1 MLRNWLNSSV
11 SVQLVLIRTQLPKQE
26 NPMLDTLSIRLKIIL
41 LSGLCL
47 LGVIGLIVSLNLY
60 QSSQNNQLIRT
71 SSSKMLT
78 ESGENLLQAKAAE
91 QASKLQSTFGDSLLI
106 LTVLSDQVAN
116 LRNLAAQRGL
126 APGALREELT
136 QSLKTT
142 FDHNPQLLGLWL
154 LYEPN
159 ALDGQDSEFLNDAAR
174 SSNDKGRFTSG
185 WNRGAGQS
193 VNLTISENVINNT
206 ELSIS
211 GVPYNS
217 WYTCPRDNQRTC
229 LMAPYVETL
238 GGTAQLMTSLSMPL
252 IVDDKVI
259 GVIGVDLAL
268 GALQAAVSDAQQTLF
283 NGAGSLLIVSDS
295 GVLAAYSKDAGQI
308 GKHIDTALGEASKP
322 VLSGLQLNKPVVLT
336 QDELIRAVYPV
347 APILGAAVWGVVI
360 DLPKQVLLA
369 DSVELQTLLDQ
380 TQTRDTLKSLLV
392 AVCAGLLGLLIIWL
406 TASGITRPINSVAQM
421 LKAIASGDGD
431 LTQRLNYSKKDEL
444 GELVNWFNRFLDKLQ
459 PTIAQIKQSITDA
472 RGTADQSS
480 EIARQTSEGMQV
492 QFREIDQLAT
502 ASNEMSATAHEVAHS
517 ASNAAQAA
525 RGADE
530 ASRDGITLIE
540 RSTRD
545 INALASEVSKAVAE
559 VEALAVNSEQIGSVL
574 EVIRSIA
581 EQTNLLALNAAIE
594 AARAGE
600 SGRGFAVVADEV
612 RNLAKRTQ
620 DSVEQ
625 IRLVIERIQT
635 GTRGVV
641 ATMHSSQTLA
651 KNNAEQIQQAVQALG
666 KISDAVTVISDMNLQ
681 IASAAEEQSSVAEE
695 VNRNVSNIRGVT
707 EALTGQAAEAAKVS
721 SQLNARAN
729 QQMVLMDQFRV

>member
-1 MLRNWLNSSV
+1 
-11 SVQLVLIRTQLPKQE
+11 
-26 NPMLDTLSIRLKIIL
+26 MLDTLSIRLKIIL

-47 LGVIGLIVSLNLY
+47 LGVIGLIVSMNLY
-60 QSSQNNQLIRT
+60 QGNQNSRLIGT

-78 ESGENLLQAKAAE
+78 DSGENLLLAKAAE
-91 QASKLQSTFGDSLLI
+91 QAGNLQRAFGNNLLLI
-106 LTVLSDQVAN
+106 TALSDQTIQ
-116 LRNLAAQRGL
+116 LRNMAAQRGL
-126 APGALREELT
+126 PAATLREEVN

-142 FDHNPQLLGLWL
+142 FEHNPQILGLWL
-154 LYEPN
+154 VFEPN
-159 ALDGQDSEFLNDAAR
+159 ALEGQDSEFVNDAAR
-174 SSNDKGRFTSG
+174 ASNEKGRFSSA
-185 WNRGAGQS
+185 WNRGGGESLNILIPEAD
-193 VNLTISENVINNT
+193 LHKT

-211 GVPYNS
+211 GTPYNS
-217 WYTCPRDNQRTC
+217 WYTCPRDTGRTC
-229 LMAPYVETL
+229 LLSPYADTQAGQV
-238 GGTAQLMTSLSMPL
+238 QLMTTLSTPL
-252 IVDDKVI
+252 IADGKVI
-259 GVIGVDLAL
+259 GTLGVDLAL
-268 GALQAAVSDAQQTLF
+268 GALQAAASDAQRTLF
-283 NGAGSLLIVSDS
+283 NGSGSMLIVSDS
-295 GVLAAYSKDAGQI
+295 GVLAAYSKDAGQVA
-308 GKHIDTALGEASKP
+308 KPVNVTLGEQGKTILAAVAQKKP
-322 VLSGLQLNKPVVLT
+322 AVLAEN
-336 QDELIRAVYPV
+336 DLIRAVYPV
-347 APILGAAVWGVVI
+347 APIPDAAAWGVVI

-369 DSVELQTLLDQ
+369 DSIALQALLDQ
-380 TQTRDTLKSLLV
+380 TQTRDTLESLLV
-392 AVCAGLLGLLIIWL
+392 AIGAGLLGLLLIWL
-406 TASGITRPINSVAQM
+406 TASGVTRPINSVAQM

-431 LTQRLNYSKKDEL
+431 LTQRLHYSKKDEL

-480 EIARQTSEGMQV
+480 EISRQTSEGMQV

-525 RGADE
+525 HGADQ
-530 ASRDGITLIE
+530 ASRDGISLIE

-545 INALASEVSKAVAE
+545 ITALASEVSKAVNE

-620 DSVEQ
+620 DSVEE

-635 GTRGVV
+635 STRGVV
-641 ATMHSSQTLA
+641 ATMYSSQTLA
-651 KNNAEQIQQAVQALG
+651 QDNAGQIHQALQALS
-666 KISDAVTVISDMNLQ
+666 KISEAVTVISDMNMQ
-681 IASAAEEQSSVAEE
+681 IASAAEEQSAVAEE
-695 VNRNVSNIRGVT
+695 VNRNVSTIRGVT
-707 EALTGQAAEAAKVS
+707 ETLTEQAAESAQIS

-729 QQMVLMDQFRV
+729 QQMTLMDQFRV